1 MEIKR
6 KINKWDLIKLK
17 SFCTAKEIIN
27 KMKRQPTEWEK
38 IFVNNATR
46 KGLTSKMH
54 KQLMQLNIK
63 KARNPI
69 KKWVEDLNRHLSK
82 EDIQVAKR
90 HMRRYST
97 SIIIREMLIKTTMR
111 HHLTQSECP
120 SSKSLQTINAGDS
133 VEKREPSYTVGG
145 NVNWC
150 RTMEISVEVPS
161 KTKNRAIK

>member
-150 RTMEISVEVPS
+150 SHYEKQYGVSL
-161 KTKNRAIK
+161 KN